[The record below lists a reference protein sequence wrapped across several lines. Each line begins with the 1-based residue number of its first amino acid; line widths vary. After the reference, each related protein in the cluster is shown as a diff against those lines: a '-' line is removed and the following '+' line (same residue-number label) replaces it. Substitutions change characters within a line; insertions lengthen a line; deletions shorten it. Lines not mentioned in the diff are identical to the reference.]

1 MIKQFKFFSKG
12 TIHVRYIGGQSHE
25 DRKKV
30 KLSLNCEYTVKY
42 ECNILNNDGSV
53 GEPCYYLEE
62 MMDRLSPDGR
72 PYAFASRIFEIINK

>member
-1 MIKQFKFFSKG
+1 MIKDFKFFNKG
-12 TIHVRYIGGQSHE
+12 PIHVRYIGGQSHE

-42 ECNILNNDGSV
+42 ECNMLNNDGSV

-62 MMDRLSPDGR
+62 MMNISGPCGR
-72 PYAFASRIFEIINK
+72 PYAFATRIFEIINK

>member
-1 MIKQFKFFSKG
+1 MKPFKFFNKG
-12 TIHVRYIGGQSHE
+12 IKCVRYIGGQSHG

-62 MMDRLSPDGR
+62 MMNVLSPDGR
-72 PYAFASRIFEIINK
+72 PYAFVTRIFETIN